1 MRGRSQCLGENKV
14 EMIILAADTGT
25 SINTVAVCDGDRV
38 LAETVVE
45 TGRSHSEKLLLTVDW
60 VLEEA
65 GLTLDDIEALAIG
78 IGPGSFT
85 GLRIGA
91 ATWKGLAFARNLPL
105 AAVPSLDAM
114 TRLAPFH
121 AEVVCPLLDARMHEV
136 FGAVYRFQ
144 DGRRQKL
151 VADSVCPVDA
161 ILEQIPEPDAI
172 FLGNGATLYRD
183 QILARIPGA
192 RFAPAACSVPRA
204 SAVAAEAVALLGTGI
219 STDAAAVSP
228 VYLRKSQP
236 EEKKSQNEVNP

>member
-1 MRGRSQCLGENKV
+1 
-14 EMIILAADTGT
+14 MIILAADTGT
-25 SINTVAVCDGDRV
+25 SINTVAVCDGERL
-38 LAETVVE
+38 LAETIVE

-60 VLEEA
+60 VLREA
-65 GLTLDDIEALAIG
+65 GLTLDKVEILAIG

-85 GLRIGA
+85 GLRVGA

-105 AAVPSLDAM
+105 VAVPSLDAM
-114 TRLAPFH
+114 ARLAPFH
-121 AEVVCPLLDARMHEV
+121 NEVVCPLLDARMREV

-144 DGRRQKL
+144 DGRRRKL
-151 VADSVCPVDA
+151 VADSVCCVNA

-172 FLGNGATLYRD
+172 FLGNGATLYRGR
-183 QILARIPGA
+183 ILEMIPGA

-204 SAVAAEAVALLGTGI
+204 SAVAAEAVALLDMGI

-236 EEKKSQNEVNP
+236 EEKKPKSEVNP